1 MNLRFIKTI
10 VIIFFFA
17 FTGHAFAK
25 SNEYYKQTVVHILS
39 ECNSACQKRIFENE
53 VQHAFFILMDAV
65 INQIQ
70 FELSQKKKDLAW

>member
-1 MNLRFIKTI
+1 VNLKFIKAT

-17 FTGHAFAK
+17 FTTHAFAK
-25 SNEYYKQTVVHILS
+25 SNEYYKQTVVHMLS
-39 ECNSACQKRIFENE
+39 ECNSSCQKKIFENE
-53 VQHAFFILMDAV
+53 VQHAFLILMDAI

>member
-1 MNLRFIKTI
+1 VNLKFIKAT

-25 SNEYYKQTVVHILS
+25 SNEYYKQTVVHMLS
-39 ECNSACQKRIFENE
+39 ECNSSCQKKIFENE